1 MPPES
6 LALLQRRFWRLITA
20 PEGVEDGLLEV
31 ATDDPAAGPV
41 TGWIAARDEAGAR
54 ERLEVY
60 ANMYFFRLLDALQG
74 DLPSVAGLMGD
85 DAFHNLIVDYLLV
98 HPSTNPSLRH
108 AGRHMPG
115 FLSGHEAA
123 AARPDLPDLAGL
135 DLARNDV
142 FDAAD
147 SPVVEAG
154 DLAALPPELWP
165 RLRFHIAPTTRWLS
179 VRTSVLAAWQAL
191 ADREAPPTPSD
202 ELVGCVIW
210 RSRTPGHED
219 QVWHRAASL
228 TELTALDA
236 VQAGATF
243 EHVCELFAA
252 DLATPTDATE
262 AAQAALAALVRWVG
276 DGLLSRIESS
286 H

>member
-1 MPPES
+1 VPPES

-20 PEGVEDGLLEV
+20 PAGVKDGLLEV
-31 ATDDPAAGPV
+31 ATDDPAAAPV
-41 TGWIAARDEAGAR
+41 TGWIAARDEVGAR

-60 ANMYFFRLLDALQG
+60 ANMYFFRLLDALRG

-85 DAFHNLIVDYLLV
+85 DAFHNLVVDYLLA

-115 FLSGHEAA
+115 FLADHQAA
-123 AARPDLPDLAGL
+123 AARPDLPDLARL

-142 FDAAD
+142 FHAAD
-147 SPVVEAG
+147 SPVVAAG

-165 RLRFHIAPTTRWLS
+165 RLRFRIAPATRWLS
-179 VRTSVLAAWQAL
+179 ARTSALAAWQAL
-191 ADREAPPTPSD
+191 ADREAPPAPSD
-202 ELVGCVIW
+202 DLVGCVIW

-228 TELTALDA
+228 TELIALEA

-243 EHVCELFAA
+243 EHVCGLFAA
-252 DLATPTDATE
+252 DLNPQAVATE

-276 DGLLSRIESS
+276 DGLLSGIEGSC
-286 H
+286 